1 MISGYSENG
10 FFKEAQLS
18 FRDLLRHWYSG
29 FSLSTLLAIIPSC
42 SFPGGIQFGKSI
54 HCCHL
59 KTGFSNNTIAV
70 NSLMHMYI
78 SCGDFSAAL
87 SFLQSIYL
95 IADVDSWNTIIVGC
109 TQNCR
114 FREALKTFNLM
125 RQETSINP
133 DASIYVNVISA
144 CGNLELALE
153 GKSIHALSIKT
164 PEGSDQRVQNS
175 FITMYG
181 RCGDIEGART
191 AFVSSS
197 DHNLCSWNCMI
208 SAFSQN
214 KDGRGAIELFRS
226 INLEPNEITI
236 VGILSACT
244 QIGVLR
250 HGKQIHAYTIRRGF
264 HSNSYLSAALVD
276 MYSNCGRLD
285 TGVQVFSNSRER
297 NVTAWNSMISAHGN
311 NGEGRKAIALFNEML
326 RSGVVA
332 NKSTFVSLLSACG
345 HSGLVDEGMYYYG
358 CMLEKYGVQPTVDHQ
373 VYMVD
378 MLGRSGRLEKALDF
392 VMQTEALAEPGIWGA
407 LLSACNYHGDVG
419 MGREVANVLF
429 KLEPQNAGYYV
440 SLSNMYVAAGR
451 WKEAVELRNIV
462 EEKKLKKPVGY
473 SSIDVC
479 SM

>member
-1 MISGYSENG
+1 
-10 FFKEAQLS
+10 
-18 FRDLLRHWYSG
+18 
-29 FSLSTLLAIIPSC
+29 
-42 SFPGGIQFGKSI
+42 
-54 HCCHL
+54 
-59 KTGFSNNTIAV
+59 
-70 NSLMHMYI
+70 
-78 SCGDFSAAL
+78 
-87 SFLQSIYL
+87 
-95 IADVDSWNTIIVGC
+95 
-109 TQNCR
+109 
-114 FREALKTFNLM
+114 
-125 RQETSINP
+125 
-133 DASIYVNVISA
+133 
-144 CGNLELALE
+144 
-153 GKSIHALSIKT
+153 
-164 PEGSDQRVQNS
+164 
-175 FITMYG
+175 
-181 RCGDIEGART
+181 
-191 AFVSSS
+191 
-197 DHNLCSWNCMI
+197 
-208 SAFSQN
+208 
-214 KDGRGAIELFRS
+214 
-226 INLEPNEITI
+226 
-236 VGILSACT
+236 
-244 QIGVLR
+244 
-250 HGKQIHAYTIRRGF
+250 
-264 HSNSYLSAALVD
+264 
-276 MYSNCGRLD
+276 
-285 TGVQVFSNSRER
+285 
-297 NVTAWNSMISAHGN
+297 MISAHGN

-419 MGREVANVLF
+419 MGREVADVLF